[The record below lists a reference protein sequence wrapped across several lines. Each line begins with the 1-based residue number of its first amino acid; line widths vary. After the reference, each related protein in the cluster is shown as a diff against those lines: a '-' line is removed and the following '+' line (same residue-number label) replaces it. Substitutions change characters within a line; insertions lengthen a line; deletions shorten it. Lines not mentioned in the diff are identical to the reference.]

1 MDSTTTDRQIAT
13 VAAEIPLSAYRIL
26 EKFCERNDR
35 TKSYVIRSLIISW
48 ANRQRKQ
55 QAK

>member
-13 VAAEIPLSAYRIL
+13 VSAEIPLSAYRIL

-55 QAK
+55 NKQ

>member
-26 EKFCERNDR
+26 EKFCEQNDR

-48 ANRQRKQ
+48 ANTQKRKTN
-55 QAK
+55 K